1 MPYKEMP
8 AISST
13 YKDQVRAKKL
23 YEIIREIVRD
33 ELNESLER
41 MKQ

>member
-8 AISST
+8 SISSS
-13 YKDQVRAKKL
+13 YSDQVRAKKL
-23 YEIIREIVRD
+23 YEIIREIVRA

-41 MKQ
+41 MKG